1 MRFQFFFFLDPKR
14 RGSVRVRDILSSPIL
29 NELHELRRETL
40 SEDET
45 KNNWFSQQTALAVYG
60 EYLQLDTDQV
70 SG

>member
-1 MRFQFFFFLDPKR
+1 M
-14 RGSVRVRDILSSPIL
+14 RVRDILSSPIL